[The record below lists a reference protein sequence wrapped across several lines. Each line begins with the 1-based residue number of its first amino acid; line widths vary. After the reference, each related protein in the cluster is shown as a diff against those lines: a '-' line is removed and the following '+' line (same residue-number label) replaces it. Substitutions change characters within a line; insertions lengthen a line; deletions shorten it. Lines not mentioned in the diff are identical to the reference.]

1 MFENEKDR
9 KVETRYYLPKVQ
21 IKKFN
26 AWWKKV
32 FFQTD
37 KSSMKT
43 YDSIWKITTRQVDD
57 YTTDCLLDY
66 NYYNMKSIDL
76 RKQQPLGADQ
86 KSIQ

>member
-1 MFENEKDR
+1 MEKS
-9 KVETRYYLPKVQ
+9 
-21 IKKFN
+21 
-26 AWWKKV
+26 
-32 FFQTD
+32 FFKTD